1 MMRSIDVYN
10 NTVLAGTLSEL
21 DNGKYSF
28 RYDDEY
34 YNDDSM
40 PEISIT
46 LPKSR
51 QEFISDSIFPFF
63 TNMLPEGGNR
73 KVVCRTFKVD
83 ETDFFG
89 MLMALRGADFIG
101 AINLR

>member
-1 MMRSIDVYN
+1 MRSIKVYYN
-10 NTVLAGTLSEL
+10 DIIAGMLSKL

-28 RYDDEY
+28 RYEDEY
-34 YNDDSM
+34 FCDKSM

-46 LPKSR
+46 LPKSC
-51 QEFISDSIFPFF
+51 QEFVSDSIFPFF

-73 KVVCRTFKVD
+73 KVICRQFKVD

-89 MLMALRGADFIG
+89 MLLAMRGADFIG

>member
-1 MMRSIDVYN
+1 MRSIKVYN
-10 NTVLAGTLSEL
+10 NDILAGTLSEL

-28 RYDDEY
+28 RYEDEY
-34 YNDDSM
+34 FHDNSM

-46 LPKSR
+46 LPKNN
-51 QEFISDSIFPFF
+51 QEFVSDSIFPFF

-73 KVVCRTFKVD
+73 KVICRQFKVD

-89 MLMALRGADFIG
+89 MLLAMRGADFIG